1 MNNIKRQQRQD
12 LMEALYQFDF
22 YEQDKDKLKMI
33 LEFTDYQDRFFDIID
48 VFEDVNDIIE
58 SSLTNYTMR
67 RLSMVDRA
75 ILRLATYE
83 MKYEAL
89 PKEIAINEALEL
101 TKSFTNLDDNKQVKF
116 NNKVLDSIAKKL
128 GL

>member
-1 MNNIKRQQRQD
+1 MRQNKRQQRQE
-12 LMEALYQFDF
+12 LMEALYQYDF
-22 YEQDKDKLKMI
+22 YEQNKDKLTEI
-33 LEFTDYQDRFFDIID
+33 LEFNEHKELFFDIIA
-48 VFEDVNDIIE
+48 VYEELNKVIE
-58 SSLTNYTMR
+58 SSLTNYTLS

-83 MKYEAL
+83 MKYADL
-89 PKEIAINEALEL
+89 AKEIAINEALEL

-116 NNKVLDSIAKKL
+116 NNKVLDTIANKL